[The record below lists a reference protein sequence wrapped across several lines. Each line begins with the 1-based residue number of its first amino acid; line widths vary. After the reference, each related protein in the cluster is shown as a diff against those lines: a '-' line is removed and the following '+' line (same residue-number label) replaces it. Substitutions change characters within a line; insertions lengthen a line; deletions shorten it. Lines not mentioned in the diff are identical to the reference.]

1 MKLKILQLLMLAL
14 GFTAMNLNAK
24 NIEVSCGA
32 SEGYLYFFKGG
43 LVGDNNKGFQKDEI
57 KNGQFKLIMDANNE
71 GEVLFKDGSGELK
84 SVSSQGGFV
93 QIFGTN
99 WVIYYPDGVLEVY
112 SYHPQ
117 SSKVLSYR
125 NTVGNIQVAK
135 NSLMESDCYLVP

>member
-1 MKLKILQLLMLAL
+1 MKILWLLIACLAL
-14 GFTAMNLNAK
+14 IATSTNAQ
-24 NIEVSCGA
+24 NIEVACGA

-57 KNGQFKLIMDANNE
+57 PNGQFKLIMDENNE

-99 WVIYYPDGVLEVY
+99 WVIFYPDGVLEVY

-117 SSKVLSYR
+117 SDKVLSYR

-135 NSLMESDCYLVP
+135 NSLMESDCYLVPQ